1 MKMQSKRPKGTTGVE
16 PPQLPKR
23 LSPGTL
29 PGEQLADQGSY
40 AKLAFTNID
49 WSSQEADDV
58 YFEATHFKRVILN
71 GARLPALQI
80 VDARFDG
87 CDLTGTECE
96 KGHLNRVEF
105 FGSRLAGARLLNAN
119 IANVLFKDCSGEF
132 AMFWE
137 STFESVRFE
146 NCRLSEASFLGAD
159 LSGVVFDRCDLSK
172 ANLQGTTLIGAD
184 FRSSKIEGLRVGSKE
199 LQGAIISPSQ
209 AVHVVS
215 LLGITVKWD

>member
-1 MKMQSKRPKGTTGVE
+1 MQSKRPKPTTGIE

-23 LSPGTL
+23 LPPGAL
-29 PGEQLADQGSY
+29 PGGQLADQGSY
-40 AKLAFTNID
+40 VKLALTNID
-49 WSSQEADDV
+49 WSNQEVDDV
-58 YFEATHFKRVILN
+58 YFEAVLLKHVILN
-71 GARLPALQI
+71 GARLPSLQI

-105 FGSRLAGARLLNAN
+105 VGSRITGAKLLNAS

-146 NCRLSEASFLGAD
+146 NCSLSEASFLGAN
-159 LSGVVFDRCDLSK
+159 LSGVVFDRCDLSN
-172 ANLQGTTLIGAD
+172 ANLQGTTLVGTD
-184 FRSSKIEGLRVGSKE
+184 FRSSKLEGLRVGSKE

-209 AVHVVS
+209 AAHVVS

>member
-1 MKMQSKRPKGTTGVE
+1 M
-16 PPQLPKR
+16 
-23 LSPGTL
+23 
-29 PGEQLADQGSY
+29 
-40 AKLAFTNID
+40 KLAFTNTD

-58 YFEATHFKRVILN
+58 YFEAVHFKRAILN
-71 GARLPALQI
+71 GARLPALQV
-80 VDARFDG
+80 VDSRFEG

-96 KGHLNRVEF
+96 KAHLNRVEF
-105 FGSRLAGARLLNAN
+105 IGSRIAGAKLLNAS

-137 STFESVRFE
+137 SAFQAVRFE
-146 NCRLSEASFLGAD
+146 NCSLSEASFLGAD
-159 LSGVVFDRCDLSK
+159 LSGVVFDRCDLRN
-172 ANLQGTTLIGAD
+172 ANLQGTTLVGTD

-199 LQGAIISPSQ
+199 LQGAIISPDQ